1 MTTTIR
7 PAILDRL
14 RGVQRAG
21 KGWLCYCPAHDDKA
35 KRSLSV
41 GIGADGRTLLKC
53 HARGCTV
60 EQITAAVSMNV
71 ADLAPTSSSN
81 GHRASSPP
89 RIVATYGYTDERGE
103 LLYQVVRQEP
113 KDFRCRRPDG
123 KGGWAWSLDGGRVV
137 PYRLHEVAEA
147 DRVFIAEGEKDVDA
161 LVGLGLVATC
171 NHGGAGKWRQE
182 HTRALVAAAV
192 PEAIV
197 LRDNDAAGEAHQR
210 GVATSCVAG
219 GLALVKV
226 LDLPNM
232 ATKGDVSDYI
242 AQQRAAGRTDEEI
255 RAGLLALAD
264 EAPVFDPT
272 SEQSTNTDS
281 TPASEPTTAIEG
293 DDYRITWSDA
303 VEFLAVAPRE
313 SGEGLHAEVTVSVR
327 GVVVSWGRLNLA
339 STSMREGLVKKLDQ
353 AAAVIPWRERLELAC
368 RLVAER
374 IRAGSPVIEIRPAPR
389 PATDRDVIEDV
400 LPAGETG
407 IIYGDGDSG
416 KGWLALT
423 AAVSLIT
430 GRSFPHLRPTRGGL
444 RVLYLDYEAAEAEI
458 AARLDALC
466 RGAGI
471 TLPPGMFLYREMF
484 RALADEAARIRADVA
499 RHRVNFVVVDS
510 MVPAAGSD
518 PEGADATIRTLNA
531 LRSLT
536 GTSRLVIAHVN
547 RMDADRTSG
556 PARPWGS
563 VFVRNLARATWEIR
577 RAEPDGE
584 DLVLGAY
591 LTKRNDGKRGMP
603 PWGLRFCFA
612 PDGSVTVNDHPLIR
626 TPDLLAKATTWQQVY
641 AALSNGPKTA
651 EAVALELDIKAETVR
666 KTLERRRGM
675 GHVVNVSG
683 DGPLKWAL
691 ATRRGEAE

>member
-1 MTTTIR
+1 MIR

-14 RGVQRAG
+14 KGVQKAG
-21 KGWLCYCPAHDDKA
+21 KGWLTFCPAHDDQH

-41 GIGADGRTLLKC
+41 GLGDDLRTLVHC
-53 HARGCTV
+53 HARGCTA
-60 EQITAAVSMNV
+60 EQITSAVGMTV
-71 ADLAPTSSSN
+71 ADLAPPSGN
-81 GHRASSPP
+81 GHRAPS
-89 RIVATYGYTDERGE
+89 RQIIATYDYTNASGV
-103 LLYQVVRQEP
+103 LLYQVVRFAP
-113 KDFRCRRPDG
+113 KEFVCRRPDG
-123 KGGWAWSLDGGRVV
+123 KGGWTWNLDGVRVV
-137 PYRLHEVAEA
+137 PYRLHELAEA
-147 DRVFIAEGEKDVDA
+147 SRVFIPEGEKDADA
-161 LVGLGLVATC
+161 LVGLGLIATC
-171 NHGGAGKWRQE
+171 NHGGAGKWRE
-182 HTRALVAAAV
+182 DHTSALVTAAV
-192 PEAIV
+192 PEVVV
-197 LRDNDAAGEAHQR
+197 LRDNDTSGETHQR
-210 GVATSCVAG
+210 SVATSCAAC
-219 GLALVKV
+219 GLGMVKT
-226 LDLPNM
+226 LDLPDLPP
-232 ATKGDVSDYI
+232 KGDVSDFI
-242 AQQRAAGRTDEEI
+242 AQQRAAGRTNEEI
-255 RAGLLALAD
+255 RAELLTRVDA
-264 EAPVFDPT
+264 APVFSPSDATTESAP
-272 SEQSTNTDS
+272 ST
-281 TPASEPTTAIEG
+281 EPTIAAEG
-293 DDYRITWSDA
+293 DDYRVTWSDA

-313 SGEGLHAEVTVSVR
+313 SGEGLHAEVTVTVR

-353 AAAVIPWRERLELAC
+353 AAAVIPWRERLEWAC
-368 RLVAER
+368 RLIAER

-389 PATDRDVIEDV
+389 PAADRDVIEDV
-400 LPAGETG
+400 LPVGETG

-423 AAVSLIT
+423 AALSLIT
-430 GRSFPHLRPTRGGL
+430 GRSFPHLRPTRGGQ

-471 TLPPGMFLYREMF
+471 TFPAGMFLYREMF

-499 RHRVNFVVVDS
+499 RHQVNFVVVDS

-547 RMDADRTSG
+547 RLDADKTSG
-556 PARPWGS
+556 TARPWGS

-577 RAEPDGE
+577 RSEPDGD

-603 PWGLRFCFA
+603 PWGLRFRFA
-612 PDGSVTVNDHPLIR
+612 EDGAVTVHDHPLAR
-626 TPDLLAKATTWQQVY
+626 TPDLLAKATTWQQIY
-641 AALSNGPKTA
+641 AALANGPKTA
-651 EAVALELDIKAETVR
+651 EAVALELDLKAETVR

-675 GHVVNVSG
+675 GHVVNPQA

-691 ATRRGEAE
+691 VTHRGGA